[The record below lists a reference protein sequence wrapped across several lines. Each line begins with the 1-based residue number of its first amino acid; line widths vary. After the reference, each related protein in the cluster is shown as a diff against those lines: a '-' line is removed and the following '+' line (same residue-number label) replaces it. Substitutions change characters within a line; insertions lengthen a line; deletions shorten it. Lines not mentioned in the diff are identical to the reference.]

1 MHLPFLRPAVAVT
14 APPDDIGG
22 VPVRISTR
30 AKRMALRAD
39 ARTGRIVLVLPKRKN
54 WTAKMQDAALSFV
67 SAHRDWIARHDKPV
81 AATGLQVDQQIS
93 VLDRTYTLRH
103 HTGRGVA
110 RIEGDDIIITGGI
123 DHFDRRARDFLK
135 RHAADILTARVHDKA
150 RMIDV
155 RVRDV
160 RLRDPASRW
169 GSCGPDGEIMLSWRL
184 ILLPEFV
191 MDYIVAHEVA
201 HRVHMDHSRNF
212 WRLCL
217 SMTARGGEAK
227 RWLKLHGSEVM
238 RF

>member
-1 MHLPFLRPAVAVT
+1 MHLPFLRPPVAVS

-22 VPVRISTR
+22 VPVRISAR
-30 AKRMALRAD
+30 AKRMALRAE
-39 ARTGRIVLVLPKRKN
+39 ARTGRIVLVLPRRKT
-54 WTAKMQDAALSFV
+54 WTAKMQAAALSFV
-67 SAHRDWIARHDKPV
+67 TANREWIAAHDKPV
-81 AATGLQVDQQIS
+81 ERRGLQSGQHIQ

-103 HTGRGVA
+103 QAGRGLA
-110 RIEGDDIIITGGI
+110 RIDGDDIIITGGVAY
-123 DHFDRRARDFLK
+123 FDRRCRDFLK
-135 RHAADILTARVHDKA
+135 RHAAEVLTARVHEKA
-150 RMIDV
+150 RAAGVSV
-155 RVRDV
+155 REV

-169 GSCGPDGEIMLSWRL
+169 GSCGPAGEIMLSWRL

-217 SMTARGGEAK
+217 SLTTRGNEAR
-227 RWLKLHGSEVM
+227 RWLKIHGQDVM

>member
-1 MHLPFLRPAVAVT
+1 MHLPFLRPAVTVT

-22 VPVRISTR
+22 VPVRISAR
-30 AKRMALRAD
+30 AKCMALRAD
-39 ARTGRIVLVLPKRKN
+39 ARTGRIVLVLPKRKT
-54 WTAKMQDAALSFV
+54 WTAKMQAAALSFV
-67 SAHRDWIARHDKPV
+67 TAHRDWIARHDKPV
-81 AATGLQVDQQIS
+81 ASAGLQIGQQIS
-93 VLDRTYTLRH
+93 LLDRIYTLRH
-103 HTGRGVA
+103 QAGRGVT
-110 RIEGDDIIITGGI
+110 RIDGDDIVVTGGV
-123 DHFDRRARDFLK
+123 DHFDRRVRDFIK
-135 RHAADILTARVHDKA
+135 RYAVDVLTSRVHEKA

-155 RVRDV
+155 SVREV

-169 GSCGPDGEIMLSWRL
+169 GSCGPAGEIMLSWRL
-184 ILLPEFV
+184 ALLPEFV

-217 SMTARGGEAK
+217 SMTERGSEAK